1 MIPARGAVLG
11 LDVGFSAAG
20 RTTGLCALTWDED
33 ALTWQAAVTGTG
45 DDVRTAAL
53 RQLLKPEP
61 YAPDL
66 PPLPTFRGG
75 RELVDVSDREALYRV
90 FDQD

>member
-1 MIPARGAVLG
+1 MVCHMKTTLNIDDQVMRDLKIEAARRGTTM
-11 LDVGFSAAG
+11 SA
-20 RTTGLCALTWDED
+20 LVE
-33 ALTWQAAVTGTG
+33 AAV
-45 DDVRTAAL
+45 
-53 RQLLKPEP
+53 RQLLKPQP
-61 YAPDL
+61 YEPDL

>member
-1 MIPARGAVLG
+1 MKTTLNIDDQVMRDLKTEAARRG
-11 LDVGFSAAG
+11 
-20 RTTGLCALTWDED
+20 TTMSRLVE
-33 ALTWQAAVTGTG
+33 V
-45 DDVRTAAL
+45 AL